1 MPVALTTEQFEG
13 DYVPLTARRLRNAI
27 EPLKRAAT
35 CVRIRRPRHTLSHPR
50 LGHDAR
56 LCGDVYGG

>member
-1 MPVALTTEQFEG
+1 MPVALTTEQFEAIRAI
-13 DYVPLTARRLRNAI
+13 DSPTIANAI
-27 EPLKRAAT
+27 EPFN
-35 CVRIRRPRHTLSHPR
+35 VRPHASGVRRPRHTLPHPR